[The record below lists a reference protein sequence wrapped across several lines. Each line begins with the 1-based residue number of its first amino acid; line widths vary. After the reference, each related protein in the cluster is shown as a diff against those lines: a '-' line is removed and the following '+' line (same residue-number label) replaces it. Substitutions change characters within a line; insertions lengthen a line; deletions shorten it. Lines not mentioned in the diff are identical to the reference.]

1 MNRHPRKTLAAHR
14 WSAAA
19 SLAGELVESIRRAF
33 PPQAVTPPRNK
44 KARWQA
50 GLVKPFDSHHTRLT
64 GLLVAAIITA
74 PDAVAMVFA
83 MVFLLALR
91 LTGGAS

>member
-14 WSAAA
+14 LPAAA
-19 SLAGELVESIRRAF
+19 SLAGKLVESIRRVF
-33 PPQAVTPPRNK
+33 QLQAVTPPRNK
-44 KARWQA
+44 KARLPA
-50 GLVKPFDSHHTRLT
+50 GWVEHFDSHHTRLT

-91 LTGGAS
+91 LIGGAS